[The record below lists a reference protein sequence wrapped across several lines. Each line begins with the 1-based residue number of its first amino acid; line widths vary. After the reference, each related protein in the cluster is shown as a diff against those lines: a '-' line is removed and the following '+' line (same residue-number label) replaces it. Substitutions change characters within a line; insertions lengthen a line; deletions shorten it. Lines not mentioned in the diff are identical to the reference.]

1 MEYNNLTLQEAVRLV
16 FLASRYKR
24 GLTQNGLS
32 LISNITRQFIS
43 QIEIGKRQPSLF
55 TLCAL
60 ANAYDIPLSEFFE
73 EVDRLYP
80 LLANERFVVTKELPH
95 TAEPNKIA
103 SAYIKNAKKKSPRR
117 HRR

>member
-1 MEYNNLTLQEAVRLV
+1 MEYNNLTLQETVRLV

-32 LISNITRQFIS
+32 IISNITRQFIS

-60 ANAYDIPLSEFFE
+60 ANAYNLSLSAFFE

-80 LLANERFVVTKELPH
+80 LLANENFGLTKDIFH
-95 TAEPNKIA
+95 AAESNTIA
-103 SAYIKNAKKKSPRR
+103 TAYIKNAKTICQRK

>member
-32 LISNITRQFIS
+32 IISNITRQFIS
-43 QIEIGKRQPSLF
+43 QIEIGKRHPSIF

-60 ANAYDIPLSEFFE
+60 ANAYEIPLSAFFE
-73 EVDRLYP
+73 EVDKLYP
-80 LLANERFVVTKELPH
+80 LLANEKFLPENDSLQ
-95 TAEPNKIA
+95 TSEPNKIA
-103 SAYIKNAKKKSPRR
+103 TAYIKNAKKKC
-117 HRR
+117 HRKRK